1 MEVEVVKKVKYDVKF
16 LYVYFDEM
24 DITEIDFD
32 DSHIISESDGDLNA
46 FVMYWSPLNAELF
59 SDRYSGLCLKIDV
72 DNGNVVNWPANVGG
86 ANFSNVKVVDGG
98 IYVLTDS
105 KNREVATE
113 LGVNIDNQY
122 VPKCL
127 QINDNGFGDYLE
139 FTIDEDGNIKNWKF
153 TQEDFDEILGVDK
166 NC

>member
-32 DSHIISESDGDLNA
+32 DPHIVSECDGDLNA

-59 SDRYSGLCLKIDV
+59 SDVYSGLCLKIDV

-86 ANFSNVKVVDGG
+86 ASFLNVKVVDNG
-98 IYVLTDS
+98 IYVLTNS
-105 KNREVATE
+105 KNHEVNAD
-113 LGVNIDNQY
+113 LGMPLDHQY

-127 QINDNGFGDYLE
+127 QIVENGFGDYLE
-139 FTIDEDGNIKNWKF
+139 FSIDEDGNIKNWEF
-153 TQEDFDEILGVDK
+153 TQEDFDEILGIDK
-166 NC
+166 KC